1 LTARNGAPYAA
12 LNVMLSAASIIAGAD
27 PAPLV
32 TVTGDLLPDWDIPVN
47 QRLLIISKNQSWLS
61 HGFHKYPAK
70 FFPELPRWAI
80 KRYSSEGET
89 VLDPMAG
96 SGTVNVEALLAN
108 RRSVAVDVDPFARLL
123 TRVKTTPL
131 DLPTLDRAVTTV
143 LAELDAFEA
152 GGAEA
157 RLVAASHVP
166 PFAYQQ
172 TWFRPFI
179 LEELGAIR
187 AAASRI
193 RDAVSPTE
201 AGPYLDFI
209 RICLSSIV
217 REVSNADN
225 NCTRTVV
232 RQRLQKRIVPGM
244 AIRLFRRMLSV
255 NVARMRDFV
264 PMVPANAPVAVPEN
278 ADARAI
284 PLPDA
289 SIDLA
294 VTSPPYINAVDYPR
308 THQLEMYM
316 LDLSPPGRPLAEAK
330 RRHIGTEVVRAV
342 DYRTLHTYGLPELD
356 AQVELL
362 FATDPRRAYIVH
374 QYFVDMEANFR
385 EVQRTLKPGRHYVV
399 VVGNNIIRN
408 QVVPTHA
415 YLLQV
420 AERVGFRVETY
431 FASEVIR
438 HYIKVPRKE
447 RINQDWVLVLKR

>member
-1 LTARNGAPYAA
+1 
-12 LNVMLSAASIIAGAD
+12 MLSAASIIAGAD

-131 DLPTLDRAVTTV
+131 DVTILDRAVAAV

-166 PFAYQQ
+166 PFAYQD

-187 AAASRI
+187 AASARI
-193 RDAVSPTE
+193 RDVIAPADS
-201 AGPYLDFI
+201 GPYLDFI

-232 RQRLQKRIVPGM
+232 RQRLQKRVVPGM

-255 NVARMRDFV
+255 NVGRMRDFV
-264 PMVPANAPVAVPEN
+264 PMVPSNAPVAVPEN

-284 PLPDA
+284 PLPDE
-289 SIDLA
+289 SVDLA

-342 DYRTLHTYGLPELD
+342 DYRTLRTYGLPELD
-356 AQVELL
+356 AQVESL

-374 QYFVDMEANFR
+374 QYFVDMERNFR

-420 AERVGFRVETY
+420 AERVGFQVETY

>member
-1 LTARNGAPYAA
+1 
-12 LNVMLSAASIIAGAD
+12 ML
-27 PAPLV
+27 
-32 TVTGDLLPDWDIPVN
+32 
-47 QRLLIISKNQSWLS
+47 
-61 HGFHKYPAK
+61 F
-70 FFPELPRWAI
+70 
-80 KRYSSEGET
+80 
-89 VLDPMAG
+89 
-96 SGTVNVEALLAN
+96 
-108 RRSVAVDVDPFARLL
+108 RS
-123 TRVKTTPL
+123 
-131 DLPTLDRAVTTV
+131 
-143 LAELDAFEA
+143 A

-157 RLVAASHVP
+157 RHVAASHVP
-166 PFAYQQ
+166 PFAYQD

-193 RDAVSPTE
+193 RDAVSPAE
-201 AGPYLDFI
+201 PGPYVDFI

-232 RQRLQKRIVPGM
+232 RQRLQKRVVPGM

-255 NVARMRDFV
+255 NVGRMRDFV
-264 PMVPANAPVAVPEN
+264 PMAAAAAPVAIPEN
-278 ADARAI
+278 GDARAI

-342 DYRTLHTYGLPELD
+342 DYRTLRTYGLPELD
-356 AQVELL
+356 AQVESLY
-362 FATDPRRAYIVH
+362 ATDPRRAYIVH